1 MSVTLSP
8 VGGVAAQFFSNDG
21 VPLAGGLIYT
31 YLAGTNTPAATYTSA
46 AGSIVHSNPIVL
58 DSSGRVPTGEIWL
71 DDAVVYKFV
80 LKDASSVLIATYDN
94 ITGINSNFVNY
105 LNQQEIQT
113 ATAGQ
118 TVFTLTTITY
128 LPGTNSLSVFVDGV
142 NQYGPGAQYAYV
154 ETNATTV
161 TFESGLHVGALVKFT
176 NTQQQSAG
184 VVDASQISYLA
195 AGTGAVATNVQ
206 AKLRQYISVKD
217 FGAVGDGVTD
227 DSAAI
232 ALANAAA
239 GTQPLLFQGTFYILT
254 ATTITAPIVDT
265 MEQIFTTN
273 SLVTINNKQP
283 VRPEWWGAKADGS
296 TLCVTAFAKAQAA
309 LVDHGT
315 MLLGSGVYIGWIAS
329 YRSNW
334 TIKGQGS
341 SSTVIKL
348 PNNASYTV
356 RSENEAH
363 YNLPPTLVGI
373 PNVIDL
379 GQTSEGNYA
388 AQYENV
394 TVLGVMVDGNYQ
406 NIPEPSGVVN
416 DVFAY
421 GISTS
426 HCYKAYLSDCR
437 AQNCWLS
444 GFSAF
449 METNFYRAEKLYA
462 YKCGMVTDPTLYA
475 AGFRGDQIQ
484 YSSVDIISEQCG
496 YGMYIAGGWIGNY
509 LNLIVRQT
517 TRGAMQA
524 FGRTGQPF
532 SNNTVIINGDC
543 SGGGSGVSLGNDES
557 RAMEFNTFIINLRN
571 SSNIGLITSTGV
583 NFNTFQTSFLN
594 CGSGA
599 IGDVVGDHNTIYVTS
614 KDSGQGGDTSQFDCM
629 VSGNYNT
636 IYFDMVGP
644 DAPAAALIRGLKVN
658 SGATGN
664 KIRSFHAINP
674 VSYIVD
680 QGTKTSWN
688 FGDGIGT
695 AINAGD
701 AVSYDGTTI
710 PVNGVATITSL
721 PVIATNR
728 RVTLLFTGTAAGTGL
743 TNGNNLK
750 LASNFV
756 YTPNDTISLQCD
768 DTNWY
773 EISRSVNS

>member
-1 MSVTLSP
+1 MAVNLSP
-8 VGGVAAQFFSNDG
+8 VGGVAAQFFDNNGNVLS
-21 VPLAGGLIYT
+21 GGKLFT
-31 YLAGTNTPAATYTSA
+31 YLAGTTTPVATYTTSA
-46 AGSIVHSNPIVL
+46 GNVARTNPIVL
-58 DSSGRVPTGEIWL
+58 DAAGRVPSSGEIWL
-71 DDAVVYKFV
+71 TVGVAYKFI
-80 LKDASSVLIATYDN
+80 LTDANDVLIGTYDN
-94 ITGINSNFVNY
+94 VQSQF
-105 LNQQEIQT
+105 
-113 ATAGQ
+113 
-118 TVFTLTTITY
+118 
-128 LPGTNSLSVFVDGV
+128 
-142 NQYGPGAQYAYV
+142 
-154 ETNATTV
+154 
-161 TFESGLHVGALVKFT
+161 
-176 NTQQQSAG
+176 NT
-184 VVDASQISYLA
+184 DASLVTYTP
-195 AGTGAVATNVQ
+195 AGTGAVTTTVQ

-232 ALANAAA
+232 ALANTAA
-239 GTQPLLFQGTFYILT
+239 GTQPLLFQGTFYVPT

-265 MEQIFTTN
+265 MAQIFTTT
-273 SLVTINNKQP
+273 SVVTINNGQP
-283 VRPEWWGAKADGS
+283 VRPEWWGARADGTTS
-296 TLCVTAFAKAQAA
+296 CVTAFAKAQSA
-309 LVDHGT
+309 LVDNGT
-315 MLLGSGVYIGWIAS
+315 MLLGSGTYRGWIAAR
-329 YRSNW
+329 RSNW
-334 TIKGQGS
+334 TIRGQGS

-348 PNNASYTV
+348 PDNASVLV
-356 RSENEAH
+356 RSENEAR

-388 AQYENV
+388 FVWDNV
-394 TVLGVMVDGNYQ
+394 TVMGVTVDGNYL
-406 NIPEPSGVVN
+406 NIPEPFGLVN
-416 DVFAY
+416 DVFGY

-426 HCYKAYLSDCR
+426 HYRRAYLYDCR

-449 METNFYRAEKLYA
+449 MQTNFYRAEKLYA
-462 YKCGMVTDPTLYA
+462 FKCGMVTDPELYA

-517 TRGAMQA
+517 TRGAFQA

-543 SGGGSGVSLGNDES
+543 DGGVGVSLGNNEPRS
-557 RAMEFNTFIINLRN
+557 MEFNTFIINLRN
-571 SSNIGLITSTGV
+571 SSNIGLSVATGC
-583 NFNTFQTSFLN
+583 NFNNFQTSFLN

-614 KDSGQGGDTSQFDCM
+614 KDSGQDGDTSAFDCTL
-629 VSGNYNT
+629 SGNYNT
-636 IYFDMVGP
+636 VYFDMIGP
-644 DAPAAALIRGLKVN
+644 TAPAAALIRGLKVN

-664 KIRSFHAINP
+664 KIRSFHAINAIQP
-674 VSYIVD
+674 VID

-701 AVSYDGTTI
+701 PVSYDGTTI
-710 PVNGVATITSL
+710 PVNGVANITSI
-721 PVIATNR
+721 PVVATNR

-743 TNGNNLK
+743 TNGSNLK

-756 YTPNDTISLQCD
+756 YTPNDTITLQCD